1 MKIDLRVLAALGVA
15 VTLSA
20 SNGAFAQMSGP
31 HQSMPMNGLH
41 QTTPMNGPHQTMP
54 DVGHGGHAMDHSQMT
69 ADEGARLP
77 TSPGQEAFGA
87 IQEIVAILEADP
99 TTDWSKVDI
108 SALREHLVDM
118 NELTV
123 ASTVTQRPIAG
134 GLEMTV
140 TGPARA
146 VRAVQNMIP
155 AHAPMIDGMNG
166 WTARGEITQEGAK
179 LTVTAADP
187 KEVQHI
193 RALGFY
199 GLMATGAHHQAHHMA
214 IARGLNP
221 HGQ

>member
-1 MKIDLRVLAALGVA
+1 MKIDIRVLAALLAVA
-15 VTLSA
+15 MVSTSGA
-20 SNGAFAQMSGP
+20 AFAE
-31 HQSMPMNGLH
+31 
-41 QTTPMNGPHQTMP
+41 TNGPHMAMP
-54 DVGHGGHAMDHSQMT
+54 DGGHEGHGGHTMNHSQMVP
-69 ADEGARLP
+69 DEGARLP

-99 TTDWSKVDI
+99 ATDWSKVDI

-123 ASTVTQRPIAG
+123 ASTVTEKPVDG

-146 VRAVQNMIP
+146 LRAVQNMIP

-166 WTARGEITQEGAK
+166 WTATGEITAEGAK
-179 LTVTAADP
+179 LTVTAATA
-187 KEVQHI
+187 KEVEHI

-199 GLMATGAHHQAHHMA
+199 GLMATGAHHQAHYMG
-214 IARGLNP
+214 IARGTNP